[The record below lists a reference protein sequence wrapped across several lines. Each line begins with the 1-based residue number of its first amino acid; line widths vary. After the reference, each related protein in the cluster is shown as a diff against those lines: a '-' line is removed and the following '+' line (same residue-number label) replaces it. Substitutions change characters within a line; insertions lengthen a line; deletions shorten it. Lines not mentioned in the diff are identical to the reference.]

1 MREEL
6 HKLIHGEGGVL
17 DLVWM
22 FYEGAIG
29 IDPIIS
35 RIGKAY
41 AEGMPLPGEVE
52 RYSNKGELTG
62 PEWIMEMYLGFGA
75 REFIALRKEENK

>member
-1 MREEL
+1 MSEEL
-6 HKLIHGEGGVL
+6 HKLIHGEGGLL

-41 AEGMPLPGEVE
+41 AEG
-52 RYSNKGELTG
+52 
-62 PEWIMEMYLGFGA
+62 ILGRQGGQPCS
-75 REFIALRKEENK
+75 IKTNISWTTN